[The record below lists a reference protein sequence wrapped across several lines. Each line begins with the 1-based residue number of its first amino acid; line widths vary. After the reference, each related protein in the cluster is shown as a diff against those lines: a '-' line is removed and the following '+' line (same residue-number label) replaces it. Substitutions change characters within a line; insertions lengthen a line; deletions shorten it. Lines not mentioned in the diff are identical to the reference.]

1 MNKNMEIHTSQKQ
14 QTFQDGQEWYCNLC
28 KEKYVPTGGR
38 QKYCLRCQKVKA
50 KEYKSRYNKKHY
62 RLQKLIKALE
72 NQLRALDTKPGDNV
86 QVSIENDRFIVTRLP
101 NPQPK

>member
-1 MNKNMEIHTSQKQ
+1 MGTHTSQEQ
-14 QTFQDGQEWYCNLC
+14 QTFQEWYCNLC
-28 KEKYVPTGGR
+28 KEKYVPTGSR
-38 QKYCLRCQKVKA
+38 QKYCLRCQKVKV
-50 KEYKSRYNKKHY
+50 KENKRRYNKRRY
-62 RLQKLIKALE
+62 RREKIWNALE

>member
-1 MNKNMEIHTSQKQ
+1 MEIHTSQKQ
-14 QTFQDGQEWYCNLC
+14 QTFQEGQEWYCNLC

-62 RLQKLIKALE
+62 RREKIWKALK
-72 NQLRALDTKPGDNV
+72 NQLRALNIKPGDNF
-86 QVSIENDRFIVTRLP
+86 QVRLENDRFIVTRLP